1 MYYIISIKLTSLE
14 YDIIKVQIRDMNNL
28 CKHVLGFTWTIY
40 KANFYYIRI
49 YNYLWFLWTQTGNE
63 DSGGHMFETC

>member
-14 YDIIKVQIRDMNNL
+14 YDIIKVQIRDMDNL
-28 CKHVLGFTWTIY
+28 CKYVLRFTWTIY

-49 YNYLWFLWTQTGNE
+49 YNYLWFL
-63 DSGGHMFETC
+63 